1 MKASND
7 RQTKNPMAPSRHSAE
22 LSRSPGF
29 GQAGRKTGSRFPQR
43 FVTSLAEEVA
53 KTLAKMPKFR
63 RWKNKRSNSKKKM
76 RQLVEKNP
84 IFLDTSAIID
94 ARVFDVIALGIF
106 TGTFVVLESILLE
119 LKHIA
124 DSKDLVKRVRGR
136 KGLDLL
142 EKLKKSRRNR
152 VMVIS
157 DTDDIKNKEVD
168 EKLIQASKNNK
179 GRIITC
185 DYNLEKKATIS
196 GILAIN
202 INTLANH
209 LKITAVPGEAL
220 HISILHKGKEATQGV
235 GYLDD
240 GTMLVV
246 ENASLDLGKSV
257 DVVVSRVI
265 QTTAGR
271 ILFAKKI

>member
-1 MKASND
+1 MKENKKKQA
-7 RQTKNPMAPSRHSAE
+7 KNPSA
-22 LSRSPGF
+22 
-29 GQAGRKTGSRFPQR
+29 RFPKN
-43 FVTSLAEEVA
+43 FVSSLAEEVA
-53 KTLAKMPKFR
+53 KTLARMPRFR
-63 RWKNKRSNSKKKM
+63 RSKNKKSNAKKKI
-76 RQLVEKNP
+76 RGLTEKNP

-94 ARVFDVIALGIF
+94 GRIFDVASLGIF
-106 TGTFVVLESILLE
+106 TGTFVILESILLE

-124 DSKDLVKRVRGR
+124 DSQDMVKRVRGR

-142 EKLKKSRRNR
+142 EKLKKGRRNK
-152 VMVIS
+152 VIVLPDS
-157 DTDDIKNKEVD
+157 EDFKRQEVD
-168 EKLIQASKNNK
+168 EKLITASKNYK

-185 DYNLEKKATIS
+185 DYNLEKKAAIS
-196 GILAIN
+196 GILSIN
-202 INTLANH
+202 VNTLANY

-246 ENASLDLGKSV
+246 ENASADLGKTV

>member
-1 MKASND
+1 MKEK
-7 RQTKNPMAPSRHSAE
+7 TKNP
-22 LSRSPGF
+22 SP
-29 GQAGRKTGSRFPQR
+29 RFPKN
-43 FVTSLAEEVA
+43 FVSTLAEEVA
-53 KTLAKMPKFR
+53 KTLAKRFR
-63 RWKNKRSNSKKKM
+63 RVPNAKNKNQKKKI
-76 RQLVEKNP
+76 RALTEKNP

-94 ARVFDVIALGIF
+94 GRIFDVVNLGLF
-106 TGTFVVLESILLE
+106 TGTFVILESILLE

-142 EKLKKSRRNR
+142 EKLKKGKRNKFL
-152 VMVIS
+152 VLPDS
-157 DTDDIKNKEVD
+157 EDSAKQNSEVD
-168 EKLIQASKNNK
+168 EKLITASKNYK

-185 DYNLEKKATIS
+185 DYNLEKKAAIS
-196 GILAIN
+196 GILSIN
-202 INTLANH
+202 VNTLANY

-220 HISILHKGKEATQGV
+220 HISILHKGKEMTQGV

-246 ENASLDLGKSV
+246 ESASGDLGKTV

>member
-1 MKASND
+1 MKSL
-7 RQTKNPMAPSRHSAE
+7 E
-22 LSRSPGF
+22 ESPKFPKGF
-29 GQAGRKTGSRFPQR
+29 VS
-43 FVTSLAEEVA
+43 SLADEVA
-53 KTLAKMPKFR
+53 KTLAKMPRFR
-63 RWKNKRSNSKKKM
+63 HSKKKHNSKKKKI
-76 RQLVEKNP
+76 ENP

-94 ARVFDVIALGIF
+94 GRIFDVANLGLF

-142 EKLKKSRRNR
+142 EKLKKGKRNKFT
-152 VMVIS
+152 VLP
-157 DTDDIKNKEVD
+157 DTEDFKNKDSALRSIEVD
-168 EKLIQASKNNK
+168 EKLIQATKNHK

-185 DYNLEKKATIS
+185 DYNLEKKAAIS
-196 GILAIN
+196 GILSIN
-202 INTLANH
+202 INTLANY

-220 HISILHKGKEATQGV
+220 HISILHKGKEMTQGV

-246 ENASLDLGKSV
+246 ESASEDLGKTV

>member
-1 MKASND
+1 MKNK
-7 RQTKNPMAPSRHSAE
+7 TKNPTP
-22 LSRSPGF
+22 
-29 GQAGRKTGSRFPQR
+29 RFPQG
-43 FVTSLAEEVA
+43 FISSLADEVA
-53 KTLAKMPKFR
+53 KTLAKMPRF
-63 RWKNKRSNSKKKM
+63 KRSKRKSTSKKKKI
-76 RQLVEKNP
+76 ESP

-94 ARVFDVIALGIF
+94 GRIFDVANLGLF

-142 EKLKKSRRNR
+142 EKLKKGRRNK
-152 VMVIS
+152 VIVLP
-157 DTDDIKNKEVD
+157 DNEDFKNKEVD
-168 EKLIQASKNNK
+168 EKLINASKNYK

-185 DYNLEKKATIS
+185 DYNLEKKAAIS
-196 GILAIN
+196 GILPIN
-202 INTLANH
+202 VNTLANY

-220 HISILHKGKEATQGV
+220 HIRILHKGKEVIQGV

-240 GTMLVV
+240 GTMIVV
-246 ENASLDLGKSV
+246 ENASSDLGKTV

>member
-1 MKASND
+1 MKNTEDSALQNKEKKQSPQV
-7 RQTKNPMAPSRHSAE
+7 RQR
-22 LSRSPGF
+22 
-29 GQAGRKTGSRFPQR
+29 R
-43 FVTSLAEEVA
+43 FVNILADEVA
-53 KTLAKMPKFR
+53 KTLVKRIPGLIPHPKR
-63 RWKNKRSNSKKKM
+63 KDKNSKKKI
-76 RQLVEKNP
+76 RELAKKNP

-106 TGTFVVLESILLE
+106 TGTFVILESILLE

-124 DSKDLVKRVRGR
+124 DSQDMVKRVRGR
-136 KGLDLL
+136 KGLDSL
-142 EKLKKSRRNR
+142 EKLKKGRRNK
-152 VMVIS
+152 VIVLPDS
-157 DTDDIKNKEVD
+157 EDFKNKDLTLRNIEVD
-168 EKLIQASKNNK
+168 EKLITAGRNYK

-185 DYNLEKKATIS
+185 DYNLEKKAAIS
-196 GILAIN
+196 GVLAIN
-202 INTLANH
+202 VNTLANH

-246 ENASLDLGKSV
+246 ESASDDLGKTV

>member
-1 MKASND
+1 MKSKQSPKV
-7 RQTKNPMAPSRHSAE
+7 RQR
-22 LSRSPGF
+22 
-29 GQAGRKTGSRFPQR
+29 R
-43 FVTSLAEEVA
+43 FVNVLADEVA
-53 KTLAKMPKFR
+53 KTLV
-63 RWKNKRSNSKKKM
+63 KRIPGLIPHSKRKDKNSKKKS
-76 RQLVEKNP
+76 RELAKKNP

-94 ARVFDVIALGIF
+94 ARVFDVIALGVF
-106 TGTFVVLESILLE
+106 TGIFVILESILLE

-124 DSKDLVKRVRGR
+124 DSQDMVKRVRGR

-142 EKLKKSRRNR
+142 EKLKKGRRNK
-152 VMVIS
+152 VIVLP
-157 DTDDIKNKEVD
+157 DTDDIKDKEVD

-196 GILAIN
+196 GVLAIN
-202 INTLANH
+202 VNTLANH

-220 HISILHKGKEATQGV
+220 HIGILHKGKETTQGV

-246 ENASLDLGKSV
+246 ESASEDLGKTI

>member
-1 MKASND
+1 MV
-7 RQTKNPMAPSRHSAE
+7 KNKSV
-22 LSRSPGF
+22 
-29 GQAGRKTGSRFPQR
+29 SRFPPR
-43 FVTSLAEEVA
+43 LIRAMADEVA
-53 KTLAKMPKFR
+53 KTVIKRLPRLIPHGRSRNQKQR
-63 RWKNKRSNSKKKM
+63 RKPIENA
-76 RQLVEKNP
+76 

-94 ARVFDVIALGIF
+94 GRIFDIIDLGLLS
-106 TGTFVVLESILLE
+106 GVFVVLESILLE

-136 KGLDLL
+136 KGLELL
-142 EKLKKSRRNR
+142 EKLKKNRRVKFTVLGN
-152 VMVIS
+152 S
-157 DTDDIKNKEVD
+157 NGSAKQNDKTEVD
-168 EKLIQASKNNK
+168 EELIYSANIHK

-196 GILAIN
+196 NILAIN
-202 INTLANH
+202 INTLANV
-209 LKITAVPGEAL
+209 LKVIAVPGEAI
-220 HISILHKGKEATQGV
+220 HIKILHKGKDVSQGI

-246 ENASLDLGKSV
+246 EKASEDLGKEV
-257 DVVVSRVI
+257 DVIVSRVI

>member
-1 MKASND
+1 MKKIKEKKQSPKL
-7 RQTKNPMAPSRHSAE
+7 RQR
-22 LSRSPGF
+22 
-29 GQAGRKTGSRFPQR
+29 R
-43 FVTSLAEEVA
+43 FVSFLAEEVA
-53 KTLAKMPKFR
+53 KTLAKMPRF
-63 RWKNKRSNSKKKM
+63 KRSKRKSNSKKKIS
-76 RQLVEKNP
+76 QLAEKNP

-94 ARVFDVIALGIF
+94 GRIFDVANLGIF
-106 TGTFVVLESILLE
+106 SGTFVILESILLE

-142 EKLKKSRRNR
+142 EKLKKSRRNK
-152 VMVIS
+152 VIVLPDS
-157 DTDDIKNKEVD
+157 EDFKNKDSALRNIEVD
-168 EKLIQASKNNK
+168 EKLITASRNYK

-185 DYNLEKKATIS
+185 DYNLEKKAAIS
-196 GILAIN
+196 GILPIN
-202 INTLANH
+202 VNTLANY

-246 ENASLDLGKSV
+246 ENASEDLGKTV

>member
-1 MKASND
+1 M
-7 RQTKNPMAPSRHSAE
+7 KNPKE
-22 LSRSPGF
+22 KVKKNLF
-29 GQAGRKTGSRFPQR
+29 TAGAQRFPKG
-43 FVTSLAEEVA
+43 FVSNLADEVA
-53 KTLAKMPKFR
+53 RTLARMPRF
-63 RWKNKRSNSKKKM
+63 KRPKGKSSAGWRTKKK
-76 RQLVEKNP
+76 KIDNP

-94 ARVFDVIALGIF
+94 SRVFDVIALGVF
-106 TGTFVVLESILLE
+106 TGTFVVLESILSE

-124 DSKDLVKRVRGR
+124 DSQDMVKRVRGR

-142 EKLKKSRRNR
+142 EQLKKGKRNKFI
-152 VMVIS
+152 VLS
-157 DTDDIKNKEVD
+157 DSEDLKNKEVD

-196 GILAIN
+196 GVLAIN
-202 INTLANH
+202 VNTLANH

-246 ENASLDLGKSV
+246 ENASEDLGHMV

>member
-1 MKASND
+1 MKNNKDSALQNKEKKHPPAGGSPKV
-7 RQTKNPMAPSRHSAE
+7 RQR
-22 LSRSPGF
+22 
-29 GQAGRKTGSRFPQR
+29 R
-43 FVTSLAEEVA
+43 FVNILADEVA
-53 KTLAKMPKFR
+53 KTLVERIPGLIPHPKR
-63 RWKNKRSNSKKKM
+63 KDTNSKKKI
-76 RQLVEKNP
+76 RQLAEKNP

-94 ARVFDVIALGIF
+94 GRVFDVVALGIF

-124 DSKDLVKRVRGR
+124 DSKDLVKRIRGR
-136 KGLDLL
+136 KGLELL
-142 EKLKKSRRNR
+142 EKLRKGKRNKFI
-152 VMVIS
+152 VLP
-157 DTDDIKNKEVD
+157 DTEDFKNKDSALQNKEVD
-168 EKLIQASKNNK
+168 EKLIEASKNHK

-185 DYNLEKKATIS
+185 DYNLEKKAMIS

-202 INTLANH
+202 VNTLANH

-246 ENASLDLGKSV
+246 ENASSDLGKTV

>member
-1 MKASND
+1 MKD
-7 RQTKNPMAPSRHSAE
+7 IKENPSVAE
-22 LSRSPGF
+22 KKEPQGF
-29 GQAGRKTGSRFPQR
+29 PKG
-43 FVTSLAEEVA
+43 FVSSLANEVA
-53 KTLAKMPKFR
+53 KTLARMPRFR
-63 RWKNKRSNSKKKM
+63 SSNKKSKPKKKI
-76 RQLVEKNP
+76 LGLAEKNP

-94 ARVFDVIALGIF
+94 GRIFDVITLGLF

-124 DSKDLVKRVRGR
+124 DSQDMVKRVRGR
-136 KGLDLL
+136 KGLEYL
-142 EKLKKSRRNR
+142 EKLKRWKRNKL
-152 VMVIS
+152 MVLDGNGGFI
-157 DTDDIKNKEVD
+157 NKEVD
-168 EKLIQASKNNK
+168 EKLILAAKNNK

-196 GILAIN
+196 GVLTIN
-202 INTLANH
+202 VNTLANH
-209 LKITAVPGEAL
+209 LKITAVPGETL
-220 HISILHKGKEATQGV
+220 HIGILHKGKEITQGV

-246 ENASLDLGKSV
+246 ENASADLGRTV

>member
-1 MKASND
+1 M
-7 RQTKNPMAPSRHSAE
+7 KNPEKNPPISGKKNLLANEPQKFSK
-22 LSRSPGF
+22 GF
-29 GQAGRKTGSRFPQR
+29 VSNLAG
-43 FVTSLAEEVA
+43 EVA
-53 KTLAKMPKFR
+53 KTLAKMPGFKH
-63 RWKNKRSNSKKKM
+63 SNRKPKPKKKKI
-76 RQLVEKNP
+76 ENS

-94 ARVFDVIALGIF
+94 GRIFEVIALGVF
-106 TGTFVVLESILLE
+106 TGTFVVLESILSE

-124 DSKDLVKRVRGR
+124 DSQDMVKRVRGR
-136 KGLDLL
+136 RGLEFL
-142 EKLKKSRRNR
+142 EKLKKRKRNKFIVLQDAEDLR
-152 VMVIS
+152 
-157 DTDDIKNKEVD
+157 TKEVD
-168 EKLIQASKNNK
+168 EKLILAAKNSR

-185 DYNLEKKATIS
+185 DYNLEKKALI
-196 GILAIN
+196 GGVLAIN
-202 INTLANH
+202 VNTLANH

-220 HISILHKGKEATQGV
+220 HIKILHKGKEITQGV

-246 ENASLDLGKSV
+246 DNASEDLGRTV

>member
-1 MKASND
+1 MK
-7 RQTKNPMAPSRHSAE
+7 TKENKNKIVKKE
-22 LSRSPGF
+22 
-29 GQAGRKTGSRFPQR
+29 QAVPEQKFPQR
-43 FVTSLAEEVA
+43 RFVSILAEEVA
-53 KTLAKMPKFR
+53 KTLVQRLPGLIPHPR
-63 RWKNKRSNSKKKM
+63 RKNHNSKKKI
-76 RQLVEKNP
+76 RQLAEENP

-94 ARVFDVIALGIF
+94 SRIFEVIGLGVF

-142 EKLKKSRRNR
+142 EQLKKGKRNK
-152 VMVIS
+152 VVVLPDEDES
-157 DTDDIKNKEVD
+157 GKEVD
-168 EKLIQASKNNK
+168 EKLIQVTKVHK
-179 GRIITC
+179 GKIITC
-185 DYNLEKKATIS
+185 DYNLEKKAMIS
-196 GILAIN
+196 GVLAIN
-202 INTLANH
+202 VNTLANV

-220 HISILHKGKEATQGV
+220 HISVLHAGKEATQGV

-246 ENASLDLGKSV
+246 ENASQDLGRTV

>member
-1 MKASND
+1 MKNNKGKNLPNGREQKKKENSN
-7 RQTKNPMAPSRHSAE
+7 N
-22 LSRSPGF
+22 
-29 GQAGRKTGSRFPQR
+29 FPKGL
-43 FVTSLAEEVA
+43 VSSLAEEVA
-53 KTLAKMPKFR
+53 KTLAKMPRFR
-63 RWKNKRSNSKKKM
+63 RLRNKRSNNSKNKI
-76 RQLVEKNP
+76 RQLAKENP

-94 ARVFDVIALGIF
+94 GRIFDVVGLGVF
-106 TGTFVVLESILLE
+106 TGTFVILESILLE

-124 DSKDLVKRVRGR
+124 DSQDMVKRVRGR

-142 EKLKKSRRNR
+142 EKLKKGKNK
-152 VMVIS
+152 VTVLQ
-157 DTDDIKNKEVD
+157 DDEDMKDKEVD
-168 EKLIQASKNNK
+168 EKLISSTKSHK

-185 DYNLEKKATIS
+185 DYNLEKKAAI
-196 GILAIN
+196 GGVLAIN
-202 INTLANH
+202 VNTLANH
-209 LKITAVPGEAL
+209 LKVTAVPGEAL
-220 HISILHKGKEATQGV
+220 HISILHKGKELGQGV

-246 ENASLDLGKSV
+246 ENAAEDLGTTI

>member
-1 MKASND
+1 MKKIEEKVKKETQKFPKGFVNSIAS
-7 RQTKNPMAPSRHSAE
+7 
-22 LSRSPGF
+22 
-29 GQAGRKTGSRFPQR
+29 
-43 FVTSLAEEVA
+43 EVA
-53 KTLAKMPKFR
+53 KTLARMPRF
-63 RWKNKRSNSKKKM
+63 KRSKKKPNFQKKI
-76 RQLVEKNP
+76 RQLAEKNP

-94 ARVFDVIALGIF
+94 GRIFDVVALGVF
-106 TGTFVVLESILLE
+106 TGTFVVLESILSE

-124 DSKDLVKRVRGR
+124 DSQDMVKRVRGR
-136 KGLDLL
+136 KGFDLL
-142 EKLKKSRRNR
+142 EKLKKGKRNKF
-152 VMVIS
+152 MVLQDLEDS
-157 DTDDIKNKEVD
+157 KNKEVD
-168 EKLIQASKNNK
+168 EKLIIAAKSNK

-196 GILAIN
+196 GVLAIN
-202 INTLANH
+202 VNTLANH

-220 HISILHKGKEATQGV
+220 HMSILHKGKEATQGV

-246 ENASLDLGKSV
+246 ENASEDLGHTV

>member
-1 MKASND
+1 MKDTKKTQKFPKGFVSNLAS
-7 RQTKNPMAPSRHSAE
+7 
-22 LSRSPGF
+22 
-29 GQAGRKTGSRFPQR
+29 
-43 FVTSLAEEVA
+43 EVA
-53 KTLAKMPKFR
+53 KTLARMPRFKR
-63 RWKNKRSNSKKKM
+63 SNKRSNSKKKKI
-76 RQLVEKNP
+76 ENP

-94 ARVFDVIALGIF
+94 GRIFDVVALGLF

-124 DSKDLVKRVRGR
+124 DSQDMVKRVRGR
-136 KGLDLL
+136 KGLDFL
-142 EKLKKSRRNR
+142 EKLKKGKRNKFT
-152 VMVIS
+152 VLQDLEDS
-157 DTDDIKNKEVD
+157 KNKEVD
-168 EKLIQASKNNK
+168 EKLISSAKSNK

-196 GILAIN
+196 GVLAIN
-202 INTLANH
+202 VNTLANH

-246 ENASLDLGKSV
+246 ENASGDLGHTV

>member
-1 MKASND
+1 MDLQNQEHSKSNEVNE
-7 RQTKNPMAPSRHSAE
+7 KFH
-22 LSRSPGF
+22 
-29 GQAGRKTGSRFPQR
+29 
-43 FVTSLAEEVA
+43 LAA
-53 KTLAKMPKFR
+53 K
-63 RWKNKRSNSKKKM
+63 S
-76 RQLVEKNP
+76 
-84 IFLDTSAIID
+84 
-94 ARVFDVIALGIF
+94 
-106 TGTFVVLESILLE
+106 
-119 LKHIA
+119 
-124 DSKDLVKRVRGR
+124 
-136 KGLDLL
+136 
-142 EKLKKSRRNR
+142 
-152 VMVIS
+152 
-157 DTDDIKNKEVD
+157 
-168 EKLIQASKNNK
+168 NK

-196 GILAIN
+196 GVLAIN
-202 INTLANH
+202 VNTLANH

-246 ENASLDLGKSV
+246 ENASEDLGHTV

>member
-1 MKASND
+1 MKKNKEKQA
-7 RQTKNPMAPSRHSAE
+7 KNPSA
-22 LSRSPGF
+22 
-29 GQAGRKTGSRFPQR
+29 RFPKN
-43 FVTSLAEEVA
+43 FVSTLADEVA
-53 KTLAKMPKFR
+53 KTLAKMPRF
-63 RWKNKRSNSKKKM
+63 KRSKRKSNSKKKI
-76 RQLVEKNP
+76 RALAEKNP

-94 ARVFDVIALGIF
+94 GRIFDVVALGVF
-106 TGTFVVLESILLE
+106 TGTFVILESILLE

-124 DSKDLVKRVRGR
+124 DSQDMVKRVRGR

-142 EKLKKSRRNR
+142 EQLKKGRRNK
-152 VMVIS
+152 VIVLPDS
-157 DTDDIKNKEVD
+157 EDFKNKEVD
-168 EKLIQASKNNK
+168 EKLINASKNYK

-185 DYNLEKKATIS
+185 DYNLEKKAAIS
-196 GILAIN
+196 GILPIN
-202 INTLANH
+202 VNTLANY

-220 HISILHKGKEATQGV
+220 HISILHQGKEMTQGV

-240 GTMLVV
+240 GTMIVV
-246 ENASLDLGKSV
+246 ESASEDLGKTV

>member
-1 MKASND
+1 MKD
-7 RQTKNPMAPSRHSAE
+7 KTKNP
-22 LSRSPGF
+22 SP
-29 GQAGRKTGSRFPQR
+29 RFPKN
-43 FVTSLAEEVA
+43 FVSNLAEEVA
-53 KTLAKMPKFR
+53 KTLATRFR
-63 RWKNKRSNSKKKM
+63 RLPNKKNKKQKKKKI
-76 RQLVEKNP
+76 ESP

-94 ARVFDVIALGIF
+94 GRVFDVANLGLF
-106 TGTFVVLESILLE
+106 TGTFVILESILLE

-124 DSKDLVKRVRGR
+124 DSQDMVKRVRGR

-142 EKLKKSRRNR
+142 EKLKKSRRNK
-152 VMVIS
+152 VIVLP
-157 DTDDIKNKEVD
+157 DNEDFKNKEVD
-168 EKLIQASKNNK
+168 EKLIDASRNYK

-185 DYNLEKKATIS
+185 DYNLEKKAAIS
-196 GILAIN
+196 GVLPIN

-220 HISILHKGKEATQGV
+220 HISILHKGKEITQGV

-246 ENASLDLGKSV
+246 ENASDDLGKTV

>member
-1 MKASND
+1 MTKLEKAKVKKKLLA
-7 RQTKNPMAPSRHSAE
+7 RG
-22 LSRSPGF
+22 L
-29 GQAGRKTGSRFPQR
+29 SRFPQG
-43 FVTSLAEEVA
+43 FVNSIADEVA
-53 KTLAKMPKFR
+53 KTLAKMPRF
-63 RWKNKRSNSKKKM
+63 KRSKRKSNSKKKKI
-76 RQLVEKNP
+76 ENP

-94 ARVFDVIALGIF
+94 GRIFDVITLGVF

-124 DSKDLVKRVRGR
+124 DSQDMVKRVRGR
-136 KGLDLL
+136 KGLEML
-142 EKLKKSRRNR
+142 EKLKKGKRNKF
-152 VMVIS
+152 MVLQDLEDS
-157 DTDDIKNKEVD
+157 KDKEVD
-168 EKLIQASKNNK
+168 EKLILSSKSYK
-179 GRIITC
+179 GRIVTC
-185 DYNLEKKATIS
+185 DYNLEKKATI
-196 GILAIN
+196 GGVLAIN
-202 INTLANH
+202 VNTLANH

-220 HISILHKGKEATQGV
+220 HISILHKGKEMTQGV

-246 ENASLDLGKSV
+246 ENAAEDLGHMV

>member
-1 MKASND
+1 MKNNKDSALQNKEKKQSPKV
-7 RQTKNPMAPSRHSAE
+7 RQR
-22 LSRSPGF
+22 
-29 GQAGRKTGSRFPQR
+29 R
-43 FVTSLAEEVA
+43 FVSVLAEEVA
-53 KTLAKMPKFR
+53 KTLVKRLPGLIPHPKS
-63 RWKNKRSNSKKKM
+63 KGLNSKKKI
-76 RQLVEKNP
+76 RGLTEKNP

-94 ARVFDVIALGIF
+94 GRIFDIISLGLF
-106 TGTFVVLESILLE
+106 TGTFVVLDSILLE

-142 EKLKKSRRNR
+142 ERLKKGKRNKFI
-152 VMVIS
+152 VLPDS
-157 DTDDIKNKEVD
+157 EDLKSKEVD
-168 EKLIQASKNNK
+168 EKLIQTSKSHK

-196 GILAIN
+196 GILTIN
-202 INTLANH
+202 VNTLANY

-220 HISILHKGKEATQGV
+220 HISILHKGKELSQGV

-246 ENASLDLGKSV
+246 EDASSDLGKTV

>member
-1 MKASND
+1 MKENKEK
-7 RQTKNPMAPSRHSAE
+7 QTKNPSA
-22 LSRSPGF
+22 
-29 GQAGRKTGSRFPQR
+29 RFPQG
-43 FVTSLAEEVA
+43 FVSSLAEEVA
-53 KTLAKMPKFR
+53 KTLAKMPRFR
-63 RWKNKRSNSKKKM
+63 RSKNKKSNSKKKI
-76 RQLVEKNP
+76 RGLTEKNP

-94 ARVFDVIALGIF
+94 GRIFDVISLGLF
-106 TGTFVVLESILLE
+106 TGTFVVLDSILLE

-124 DSKDLVKRVRGR
+124 DSKDLVRRVRGR

-142 EKLKKSRRNR
+142 ERLKKGGRNKFT
-152 VMVIS
+152 VLPDAEDLKS
-157 DTDDIKNKEVD
+157 KEVD
-168 EKLIQASKNNK
+168 ESLITAAKNYK

-196 GILAIN
+196 GVLAIN
-202 INTLANH
+202 VNTLANH

-220 HISILHKGKEATQGV
+220 HISILHKGKELSQGV

-246 ENASLDLGKSV
+246 EDANEDLGKTI

>member
-1 MKASND
+1 MEE
-7 RQTKNPMAPSRHSAE
+7 KNKKDLPSKEAQ
-22 LSRSPGF
+22 G
-29 GQAGRKTGSRFPQR
+29 FPQG
-43 FVTSLAEEVA
+43 FVSSLANEVA
-53 KTLAKMPKFR
+53 RTLAKMPRFKHS
-63 RWKNKRSNSKKKM
+63 NKKSSAGWRTKKKN
-76 RQLVEKNP
+76 RELSAKNP

-94 ARVFDVIALGIF
+94 GRIFDVIALGLF
-106 TGTFVVLESILLE
+106 TGTFVVLESILSE

-124 DSKDLVKRVRGR
+124 DSQDMVKRIRGR
-136 KGLDLL
+136 KGLTLL
-142 EKLKKSRRNR
+142 EQLKKGKRNKFT
-152 VMVIS
+152 VLQDLEDS
-157 DTDDIKNKEVD
+157 KNKEVD
-168 EKLIQASKNNK
+168 ERLIMSAKSYK

-196 GILAIN
+196 GVLAIN
-202 INTLANH
+202 VNTLANH
-209 LKITAVPGEAL
+209 LKITAVPGETL

-246 ENASLDLGKSV
+246 ENASEDLGHMV
-257 DVVVSRVI
+257 DIVVSRVI

>member
-1 MKASND
+1 MKKIEEKVKKETQKFPKGFVNSIAS
-7 RQTKNPMAPSRHSAE
+7 
-22 LSRSPGF
+22 
-29 GQAGRKTGSRFPQR
+29 
-43 FVTSLAEEVA
+43 EVA
-53 KTLAKMPKFR
+53 KTLARMPRF
-63 RWKNKRSNSKKKM
+63 KRSKKKPNFQKKI
-76 RQLVEKNP
+76 RQLAEKNP

-94 ARVFDVIALGIF
+94 GRIFDVVALGVF
-106 TGTFVVLESILLE
+106 TGTFVVLESILSE

-124 DSKDLVKRVRGR
+124 DSQDMVKRVRGR
-136 KGLDLL
+136 KGFDLL
-142 EKLKKSRRNR
+142 EKLKKGKRNKF
-152 VMVIS
+152 MVLQDLEDS
-157 DTDDIKNKEVD
+157 KNKEVD
-168 EKLIQASKNNK
+168 EKLIIAAKSNK

-196 GILAIN
+196 GVLAIN
-202 INTLANH
+202 VNTLANH

-246 ENASLDLGKSV
+246 ENASEDLGHTV

>member
-1 MKASND
+1 MKIKDNKK
-7 RQTKNPMAPSRHSAE
+7 QNPPIGG
-22 LSRSPGF
+22 P
-29 GQAGRKTGSRFPQR
+29 RFPKN
-43 FVTSLAEEVA
+43 FVSTLAEEVA
-53 KTLAKMPKFR
+53 KTLAKMPRFKR
-63 RWKNKRSNSKKKM
+63 SKNTKSNSKKKI
-76 RQLVEKNP
+76 RALAEKNP

-94 ARVFDVIALGIF
+94 ARVFDVANLGLF
-106 TGTFVVLESILLE
+106 TGTFVILESILLE

-124 DSKDLVKRVRGR
+124 DSQDMVKRVRGR

-142 EKLKKSRRNR
+142 EKLKKGRSNK
-152 VMVIS
+152 VIVLPDS
-157 DTDDIKNKEVD
+157 EDLKNKEVD
-168 EKLIQASKNNK
+168 EKLITTSKNYK
-179 GRIITC
+179 GRIVTC

-196 GILAIN
+196 GVLTIN
-202 INTLANH
+202 VNTLANY

-220 HISILHKGKEATQGV
+220 HISILHKGKEINQGV

-246 ENASLDLGKSV
+246 ENAAEDLGKTV

>member
-1 MKASND
+1 MKSLEEKT
-7 RQTKNPMAPSRHSAE
+7 TKN
-22 LSRSPGF
+22 SPAGESPKFPKGF
-29 GQAGRKTGSRFPQR
+29 VS
-43 FVTSLAEEVA
+43 SLADEVA
-53 KTLAKMPKFR
+53 KTLAKMPRFR
-63 RWKNKRSNSKKKM
+63 HSKKKHNSKKKI
-76 RQLVEKNP
+76 RQLAEQNP

-94 ARVFDVIALGIF
+94 GRIFDVANLGLF

-142 EKLKKSRRNR
+142 EKLKKGKRNK
-152 VMVIS
+152 VIVLS
-157 DTDDIKNKEVD
+157 DSEDFKNKEVD
-168 EKLIQASKNNK
+168 EKLITASRNYK

-185 DYNLEKKATIS
+185 DYNLEKKANIS
-196 GILAIN
+196 GVLAIN
-202 INTLANH
+202 INTLANY

-220 HISILHKGKEATQGV
+220 HISILHKGKEMTQGV

-246 ENASLDLGKSV
+246 ESASEDLGKTV

>member
-1 MKASND
+1 M
-7 RQTKNPMAPSRHSAE
+7 
-22 LSRSPGF
+22 
-29 GQAGRKTGSRFPQR
+29 
-43 FVTSLAEEVA
+43 A
-53 KTLAKMPKFR
+53 KTLARMPRF
-63 RWKNKRSNSKKKM
+63 KRSKKKPNFQKKI
-76 RQLVEKNP
+76 RQLAEKNP

-94 ARVFDVIALGIF
+94 GRIFDVVALGVF
-106 TGTFVVLESILLE
+106 TGTFVVLESILSE

-124 DSKDLVKRVRGR
+124 DSQDMVKRVRGR
-136 KGLDLL
+136 KGFDLL
-142 EKLKKSRRNR
+142 EKLKKGKRNKF
-152 VMVIS
+152 MVLQDLEDS
-157 DTDDIKNKEVD
+157 KNKEVD
-168 EKLIQASKNNK
+168 EKLIIAAKSNK

-196 GILAIN
+196 GVLAIN
-202 INTLANH
+202 VNTLANH

-246 ENASLDLGKSV
+246 ENASEDLGKTV
-257 DVVVSRVI
+257 DVVISRVI